1 MESAH
6 RHVDGHVSGH
16 RDVEADGSSSHEHHD
31 KPLSE
36 TGNSIKEHVSDLAE
50 DTAIRDSFLD
60 RAHVTTIVESEL
72 FQSLVLLVR

>member
-16 RDVEADGSSSHEHHD
+16 RDVEADGSSSHEHHG

-36 TGNSIKEHVSDLAE
+36 TVNSINEHVSAE

-60 RAHVTTIVESEL
+60 RAHVTSIVESEL